1 MQFRSHSCPSCDSKE
16 LKEFGKYET
25 TQNGQRK
32 ILICTDCKHIFSETK
47 GTFLEKIRKPIDLVI
62 KVLKSRSEGNSFNA
76 TCRIFD
82 ISKNTL
88 LRWERKF
95 SDMKDVLF
103 LYCLANQFLSQII
116 EGDEVYTKIN
126 KNLPAEESAGW
137 TIILMERASRF
148 IWAMECGE
156 HERTLFLSALEIL
169 SQVIEQTEELSLITD
184 GERRYGKILFEI
196 CYDLLKTGKPG
207 RPPKVLPKNVKVRIK
222 NKGKSNRETKNPRP
236 KYEAPCREH
245 PETEQNISES
255 DIHANHV
262 EAFNSSLRRRNSAYR
277 RKTNTYSKSKT
288 GLQRTLDLGWIVHNF
303 IRVHWTTKQ
312 VPAVALGI
320 IDVGLSWTDVLK
332 IRMPSF
338 V

>member
-1 MQFRSHSCPSCDSKE
+1 MFFNSNSCPYCGSKE
-16 LKEFGKYET
+16 CKESGKYNT
-25 TQNGQRK
+25 MQNGERK
-32 ILICTDCKHIFSETK
+32 LFRCTDCGQVFSETK
-47 GTFLEKIRKPIDLVI
+47 GTFIEKLRKPIDFVI
-62 KVLKSRSEGNSFNA
+62 KVLKSRSEGSSFNA
-76 TCRIFD
+76 TCRVFE

-88 LRWERKF
+88 LNWERKF
-95 SDMKDVLF
+95 ADMKDVLF
-103 LYCLANQFLSQII
+103 LYCLTNQFLSQII

-126 KNLPAEESAGW
+126 KNVPAEDSQGW

-148 IWAMECGE
+148 IWVMDCGE
-156 HERTLFLSALEIL
+156 HEKALFLNALEIL
-169 SQVIEQTEELSLITD
+169 VQVIEQTEELSLITD

-196 CYDLLKTGKPG
+196 CYDLLTTGKPG

-222 NKGKSNRETKNPRP
+222 NKGDSNRETKKPRP

-262 EAFNSSLRRRNSAYR
+262 EAFNGSLRRRNSAYR
-277 RKTNTYSKSKT
+277 RKTNTYAKSKT

-320 IDVGLSWTDVLK
+320 IDAGLSWMDVLK
-332 IRMPSF
+332 MRMPSF
-338 V
+338 I